1 MERIYLL
8 NTSNGN
14 GGNFTAVLFDEE
26 NQECIKSFKTHNPDK
41 LVKHLAEEYL
51 EIVQDQEVIIN
62 RIPCVICKKG
72 TNKKCNQRSSSE
84 LLDPKTAET
93 ILQLVLEEGRGNL
106 NNYLPED

>member
-1 MERIYLL
+1 MEKIYLL

-14 GGNFTAVLFDEE
+14 GGNFTAVQFDEE
-26 NQECIKSFKTHNPDK
+26 NQECIKSFKTHDPDK

-51 EIVQDQEVIIN
+51 EAVQDQEVITDQV
-62 RIPCVICKKG
+62 PCLICKKG
-72 TNKKCNQRSSSE
+72 IAKKCHQRNSSE